1 MKKTICFD
9 IDNTICKTVKSDYKR
24 SKPIIKNIK
33 YINNLY
39 DKGHVIKIF
48 TARYMDRT
56 NDNVLKAKKFAK
68 KITLNQLKKWN
79 VKYHKIYFGKPSSD
93 FYIDDKN
100 LNFKS
105 NWIQHLKKLMK

>member
-48 TARYMDRT
+48 TDLVGSWILVAS
-56 NDNVLKAKKFAK
+56 
-68 KITLNQLKKWN
+68 WN
-79 VKYHKIYFGKPSSD
+79 VSWRVRGIALLCDLEKCPIF
-93 FYIDDKN
+93 
-100 LNFKS
+100 
-105 NWIQHLKKLMK
+105 